1 MKEDIEKPQS
11 EGIDTDN
18 HIDATQSSADKP
30 DIIIDVRQYQ
40 TLLEILD
47 NPRKALKAMGAIIVL
62 TIAIFAALAFVI
74 ISIKSFYPYNEIK
87 TNMFGATTI
96 ENEDVELTYWLFNTA
111 EMWANSGIR
120 VEKGDILTI
129 RASGKSNTAIHH
141 LIEQVENN
149 QQLTHN
155 WAGTEGHSRNSNRS
169 KFRIMPE
176 RASDALIMQVIPED
190 VVIYDD
196 HFYNNKFI
204 SPNYADDCS
213 QDENYTSYN
222 NYYFIGKER
231 TDLRIVQDGILHF
244 TVNDIV
250 LTHNCVSS
258 IQAYNNTLIKKKL
271 NLSESEYNTFM
282 RKVATLESLIND
294 TNNIDEITE
303 IVEDRN
309 FANNCKNW
317 IKYNKE
323 SVNVGKHPVALDSTL
338 YKHLDVSHDNALPFY
353 NEMHYY
359 RDNNYYNAWFDD
371 NVGSFLIVIEKQK
384 NKN

>member
-1 MKEDIEKPQS
+1 MKK
-11 EGIDTDN
+11 DTET
-18 HIDATQSSADKP
+18 TQKDEIKNNTSTYEEVNSTSKP
-30 DIIIDVRQYQ
+30 DIIIDVRQFQ

-62 TIAIFAALAFVI
+62 TIATFAALAFVI

-87 TNMFGATTI
+87 TNMFGATTM

-111 EMWANSGIR
+111 EMWANSGVR

-155 WAGTEGHSRNSNRS
+155 WAGTEGHSRNSTRS

-176 RASDALIMQVIPED
+176 RESDALIMQVIPED
-190 VVIYDD
+190 EVIYDD
-196 HFYNNKFI
+196 LCYNSKFI
-204 SPNYADDCS
+204 SPNYPDGSAS
-213 QDENYTSYN
+213 DENYTGYN

-231 TDLRIVQDGILHF
+231 TDLRIAQDGILHF

-250 LTHNCVSS
+250 LTHNCIES
-258 IQAYNNTLIKKKL
+258 ILEQNNDDIKKKSQIEKRFFEQVKEL
-271 NLSESEYNTFM
+271 EVLIGNGGNTDKIIDIIKETGFSQNCKKWIEYN
-282 RKVATLESLIND
+282 KQSI
-294 TNNIDEITE
+294 
-303 IVEDRN
+303 
-309 FANNCKNW
+309 
-317 IKYNKE
+317 
-323 SVNVGKHPVALDSTL
+323 SVGKHPYPLDSAIYNYLQISPNTP
-338 YKHLDVSHDNALPFY
+338 LPFY

-359 RDNNYYNAWFDD
+359 RSNNYYNAWFDD